1 MAEERKIRVLM
12 SKPGVDGHW
21 RGIVTVSRGLRD
33 AGMEVI
39 FGGFQSI
46 EQIVETAIEE
56 DVDVIGL
63 SIHSQAHIPW
73 TKRIVSLMEEKG
85 IKDSVLLIIGGVIPT
100 LDHERL
106 KELGAAE
113 VFGPG
118 TPIKKIAD
126 FIRENVKR
134 KQKVS
139 AS

>member
-1 MAEERKIRVLM
+1 METDRKIRVLM

-46 EQIVETAIEE
+46 EEIVEAAIEE

-63 SIHSQAHIPW
+63 SIHSQAHISW
-73 TKRIVSLMEEKG
+73 TERIVSIMKEKG
-85 IKDSVLLIIGGVIPT
+85 IFDDVLLIIGGVIPT
-100 LDHERL
+100 LDHDRL
-106 KELGAAE
+106 KEIGAGE

-118 TPIKKIAD
+118 TPI
-126 FIRENVKR
+126 REIVDYIKANVKR
-134 KQKVS
+134 AK
-139 AS
+139 AAA

>member
-63 SIHSQAHIPW
+63 SFLGGEHIVLSE
-73 TKRIVSLMEEKG
+73 KMLKEMKEKG
-85 IKDSVLLIIGGVIPT
+85 VNVPLLVGGVIPKED
-100 LDHERL
+100 LPKL
-106 KELGAAE
+106 KRMGVKE
-113 VFGPG
+113 VFISGIPLDR
-118 TPIKKIAD
+118 IAER
-126 FIRENVKR
+126 IREVVLK
-134 KQKVS
+134 
-139 AS
+139 AA